1 MNFSKFQISVI
12 LRISLIV
19 FNAFAIVFTT
29 YHNYPLI
36 ISGILSLA
44 LLMQS
49 YRLAKQINKI
59 HQYLTMFLMVIRES
73 RDSYS
78 LPTTKKDYIFSELS
92 EYFKEIR
99 EVIKDAKI
107 EKENQYHYL
116 NYVVEHVGIGLLA
129 FDDKGKVELIN
140 NAGKKLLKI
149 PALLNI
155 KTLDSI
161 QKDLSESIIKM
172 MPGQQETIVL
182 NIEDELLH
190 LSFKVS
196 QFRMYE
202 KNIRLVSFQNIKTEL
217 DEKELDS
224 WQKLIRILNH
234 EIMNSITP
242 ITTLSTTIKKSLTR
256 KDTKENSPE
265 TNEEL
270 IADTVNGLSLIEER
284 GKGLISFV
292 QKYRSLST
300 AIKPNIEKVKVAK
313 LISNVTT
320 LLSSDL
326 ENEKIICDV
335 IKASE
340 DYEIWADEKLIEQV
354 LINLIKN
361 SIHAIHSRRTK
372 SLIIATS
379 KINGKITIEVADSGK
394 GIPANELENIFIPF
408 YTTKEN
414 GSGIGLSLS
423 RQIMRLHKGSIK
435 VSSAQNVGTTFTLTF

>member
-1 MNFSKFQISVI
+1 MF
-12 LRISLIV
+12 LRI
-19 FNAFAIVFTT
+19 
-29 YHNYPLI
+29 
-36 ISGILSLA
+36 
-44 LLMQS
+44 
-49 YRLAKQINKI
+49 
-59 HQYLTMFLMVIRES
+59 IRES

-78 LPTTKKDYIFSELS
+78 LPTTSSDYIFAELS

-140 NAGKKLLKI
+140 NAGKNLLRI

-161 QKDLSESIIKM
+161 QKGLSESIVKM
-172 MPGQQETIVL
+172 LPGQQETIVL
-182 NIEDELLH
+182 NIDDELLH

-196 QFRMYE
+196 QFRMYD
-202 KNIRLVSFQNIKTEL
+202 KNIKLVSFQNIKTEL

-256 KDTKENSPE
+256 SDTKTNSPE

-270 IADTVNGLSLIEER
+270 ITDTVNGLGLIEER

-292 QKYRSLST
+292 QKYRNLST
-300 AIKPNIEKVKVAK
+300 AIKPHIEKVNVNR

-320 LLSSDL
+320 LLQPDL
-326 ENEKIICDV
+326 ESENIILDV
-335 IKASE
+335 IKSANE
-340 DYEIWADEKLIEQV
+340 YEIWADEKLIEQV

-361 SIHAIHSRRTK
+361 SIHAMQRRKTK
-372 SLIIATS
+372 SLIIATN
-379 KINGKITIEVADSGK
+379 KVNGKYIIEVSDSGK
-394 GIPANELENIFIPF
+394 GIPAEELENVFIPF

-435 VSSAQNVGTTFTLTF
+435 VSSAQNVGSTFTLTF